1 MKKISIF
8 VACHKPGKV
17 FSNSVYTPIHVGR
30 AVSKYKE
37 EMIDMI
43 GDDTGDN
50 ISDKNPYYCEM
61 TAQYWA
67 WKNVHDVE
75 YVGFCH
81 YRRYFDLSVTEDNVD
96 SLFKK
101 KDVILLMIHSK
112 KMVIRELLQFVC
124 IEDFTLFLMVLKKKY
139 PEYEKTTLEYLHNS
153 EFHTKNMMICRKE
166 VFDQYAAWIFDIL
179 FEVEKNMKK
188 SPYTRGRRHLAYLA
202 EFFMPVWMIHNRLRI
217 KNTSLI
223 DFPGSR
229 QHRSFLSKAN
239 PFFRH
244 LFALIHIPLVRSIM
258 KVPKSF
264 EDMYMSEVLAGFSAD
279 GIDPAK

>member
-81 YRRYFDLSVTEDNVD
+81 YRRYFDLAVTEDNVD
-96 SLFKK
+96 KLFRN
-101 KDVILLMIHSK
+101 KDVILLGIHSK
-112 KMVIRELLQFVC
+112 ILVIRELFQYIC
-124 IEDFTLFLMVLKKKY
+124 IEDLYIFLMVLKKKY
-139 PEYEKTTLEYLHNS
+139 PEYENAVLDYLYHS
-153 EFHTKNMMICRKE
+153 EFHSKNMLVCKKE
-166 VFDQYAAWIFDIL
+166 IFDQYAAWIFDIL
-179 FEVEKNMKK
+179 FEVEKHMKK

-202 EFFMPVWMIHNRLRI
+202 EFFMPAWFIHNQHKIMNASFVVYPGQRDLKSMFHKLKVFARRFFACVHTPLARLFMR
-217 KNTSLI
+217 L
-223 DFPGSR
+223 
-229 QHRSFLSKAN
+229 
-239 PFFRH
+239 
-244 LFALIHIPLVRSIM
+244 
-258 KVPKSF
+258 PKSF
-264 EDMYMSEVLAGFSAD
+264 EDMYLPEVLLGFKAD
-279 GIDPAK
+279 GIDPTL